1 MRKRQ
6 DRHSQRECK
15 KWEQQI
21 PPETRHVVAMDAT
34 QHVTYVGCLE
44 FAFRRRTGRGPDAT
58 WTSGGE
64 TEAEKTRNRR
74 AGGRCANRGGAWPR
88 QQKPL
93 GAFVTG
99 RCRPEQEV
107 AGGVPHGP
115 AAARGWRRQ
124 AAHRCGRERG
134 VSPLVE
140 TGDIIICGAAI
151 FGMLVLKLLKQN

>member
-15 KWEQQI
+15 KWALQI

-34 QHVTYVGCLE
+34 QHVTYVGCLF
-44 FAFRRRTGRGPDAT
+44 FAFRRRTGRWPDAT

-107 AGGVPHGP
+107 ADGVPHGP
-115 AAARGWRRQ
+115 DVDCPADCSGGPPDHVIHVIHEFRKKKMSRQ
-124 AAHRCGRERG
+124 PQA
-134 VSPLVE
+134 
-140 TGDIIICGAAI
+140 
-151 FGMLVLKLLKQN
+151 MYK

>member
-15 KWEQQI
+15 KLELQI

-34 QHVTYVGCLE
+34 QHVTYVGCYF
-44 FAFRRRTGRGPDAT
+44 FAFRRRTGRWPDAT

-107 AGGVPHGP
+107 ADGVPHGP

-140 TGDIIICGAAI
+140 TGDITVIITALRFI
-151 FGMLVLKLLKQN
+151 